1 MTATPTPTAA
11 PQPVRPVPALQA
23 ALAAE
28 HTAVYGYGI
37 AGALLTGG
45 DQAAALADWRTH
57 EQARDTLE
65 AMIVKLGATPVA
77 ASPAYALPFAVN
89 DARSARRLA
98 AALED
103 GVTQAYLGLVAVSDT
118 TLRTFGALAMQP
130 PAQRA
135 AAWRGSTVAFPGMR
149 DLVPAYPPGPGM
161 PGSYS
166 GRRPARTSVPV
177 QRQGKHP
184 RDGSRGRVKVV
195 SDRDPLSP
203 RPPEPPQAVL
213 AEADVHILLEGP
225 RRGVHDVHARH
236 PIRRRHQ
243 PGLKPAV
250 RQFLDKLV
258 KIGRLCVV
266 PLSFHR
272 YHRSYQ

>member
-1 MTATPTPTAA
+1 MTATPTATAT
-11 PQPVRPVPALQA
+11 PQPVQPVPALQA

-77 ASPAYALPFAVN
+77 ASPAYALPFTVN

-130 PAQRA
+130 PANRA
-135 AAWRGSTVAFPGMR
+135 AEWRGSTVAFPGMG
-149 DLVPAYPPGPGM
+149 DLVSAWGAPAPHSPWAPHIPPALACPAANPGAGPREPQSRFCGRESTRAMAVAAASRSSAIAIRSAHDHQNHHM
-161 PGSYS
+161 PSSQRWAYTFSSRARAAGFTTYIVGIRS
-166 GRRPARTSVPV
+166 GGAIS
-177 QRQGKHP
+177 QA
-184 RDGSRGRVKVV
+184 S
-195 SDRDPLSP
+195 SP
-203 RPPEPPQAVL
+203 R
-213 AEADVHILLEGP
+213 
-225 RRGVHDVHARH
+225 
-236 PIRRRHQ
+236 
-243 PGLKPAV
+243 
-250 RQFLDKLV
+250 
-258 KIGRLCVV
+258 CVSSSTS
-266 PLSFHR
+266 LSR
-272 YHRSYQ
+272 

>member
-1 MTATPTPTAA
+1 MTATPTPTTAA
-11 PQPVRPVPALQA
+11 QPVRPVPALQA

-45 DQAAALADWRTH
+45 DQAAAVADWRTH

-135 AAWRGSTVAFPGMR
+135 AAWRGSTVAFPGMG
-149 DLVPAYPPGPGM
+149 DLVPAWGAPRPPFPLGPPFPPGPGM
-161 PGSYS
+161 IGS
-166 GRRPARTSVPV
+166 
-177 QRQGKHP
+177 
-184 RDGSRGRVKVV
+184 
-195 SDRDPLSP
+195 
-203 RPPEPPQAVL
+203 
-213 AEADVHILLEGP
+213 
-225 RRGVHDVHARH
+225 
-236 PIRRRHQ
+236 
-243 PGLKPAV
+243 
-250 RQFLDKLV
+250 
-258 KIGRLCVV
+258 
-266 PLSFHR
+266 
-272 YHRSYQ
+272 

>member
-1 MTATPTPTAA
+1 MTATPTATAT
-11 PQPVRPVPALQA
+11 PPPVHPVPALQA

-77 ASPAYALPFAVN
+77 ASPAYALPFTVN

-103 GVTQAYLGLVAVSDT
+103 GVTRAYLGLVAVSNT

-130 PAQRA
+130 PANRA
-135 AAWRGSTVAFPGMR
+135 AEWRGSTVAFPGMG
-149 DLVPAYPPGPGM
+149 DLSLRMGGSRPPFPLGPLYPPGLACPAANPGAGPREPQSRFCGRESTRAMAVAAASRSSAIAIRSAHDHQNHQM
-161 PGSYS
+161 PSSQRWAYTFSSRARAAGFTTYIVGIRS
-166 GRRPARTSVPV
+166 GGAIS
-177 QRQGKHP
+177 QA
-184 RDGSRGRVKVV
+184 S
-195 SDRDPLSP
+195 SP
-203 RPPEPPQAVL
+203 R
-213 AEADVHILLEGP
+213 
-225 RRGVHDVHARH
+225 
-236 PIRRRHQ
+236 
-243 PGLKPAV
+243 
-250 RQFLDKLV
+250 
-258 KIGRLCVV
+258 CVSSSTS
-266 PLSFHR
+266 LSR
-272 YHRSYQ
+272 

>member
-65 AMIVKLGATPVA
+65 AMIAKLGATPVA

-103 GVTQAYLGLVAVSDT
+103 GVTQAYLGLVAVSDA

-130 PAQRA
+130 PALRA
-135 AAWRGSTVAFPGMR
+135 AAWRGSTVAFPGMGA
-149 DLVPAYPPGPGM
+149 LVSAWGAPRPHMPRLWHARQLIRAPA
-161 PGSYS
+161 
-166 GRRPARTSVPV
+166 
-177 QRQGKHP
+177 QREPQS
-184 RDGSRGRVKVV
+184 RFRGRESTRAMEVAAA
-195 SDRDPLSP
+195 SRSSAIEIRSAHDHQNHHRPSSP
-203 RPPEPPQAVL
+203 RQTYTLSSRARAAGFTTYTLGTRSGGAISQASS
-213 AEADVHILLEGP
+213 P
-225 RRGVHDVHARH
+225 R
-236 PIRRRHQ
+236 
-243 PGLKPAV
+243 
-250 RQFLDKLV
+250 
-258 KIGRLCVV
+258 CVSSSTS
-266 PLSFHR
+266 LSR
-272 YHRSYQ
+272 

>member
-1 MTATPTPTAA
+1 MTATPTPATA

-37 AGALLTGG
+37 AGAQLTGG
-45 DQAAALADWRTH
+45 DQAAAVADWRTH

-65 AMIVKLGATPVA
+65 AMIIQLGATPVA

-135 AAWRGSTVAFPGMR
+135 AAWRGSTVAFPGMG
-149 DLVPAYPPGPGM
+149 DLVLTWGLPAPISPGPACPAAN
-161 PGSYS
+161 PGA
-166 GRRPARTSVPV
+166 G
-177 QRQGKHP
+177 
-184 RDGSRGRVKVV
+184 
-195 SDRDPLSP
+195 
-203 RPPEPPQAVL
+203 PPEPQSRCCGRESTRAMAVAAASRSSAIAIRSAHDHQNHHMPSSQRWAYTFSSSARAAGFTTYIVGIRSGGAISQASS
-213 AEADVHILLEGP
+213 P
-225 RRGVHDVHARH
+225 R
-236 PIRRRHQ
+236 
-243 PGLKPAV
+243 
-250 RQFLDKLV
+250 
-258 KIGRLCVV
+258 CVSSSTS
-266 PLSFHR
+266 LSR
-272 YHRSYQ
+272 